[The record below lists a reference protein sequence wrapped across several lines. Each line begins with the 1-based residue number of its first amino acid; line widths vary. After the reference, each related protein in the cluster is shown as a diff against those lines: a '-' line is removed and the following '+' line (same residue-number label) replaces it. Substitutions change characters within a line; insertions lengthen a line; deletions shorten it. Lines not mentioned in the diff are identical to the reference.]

1 MAAQSPID
9 RTIFGLDRFC
19 NPLCNCHWRA
29 QCPQIANTREL
40 KLAGSSTNEVIDKSP
55 PGKDA
60 NCETHT
66 HTHTNVQVHD
76 KWLYAKGIF
85 ETGKVLKVEV

>member
-9 RTIFGLDRFC
+9 RTIFCLDSFC

-29 QCPQIANTREL
+29 HCPQIANTRKL
-40 KLAGSSTNEVIDKSP
+40 KLTGSSTNEVIDKSP

-66 HTHTNVQVHD
+66 HICTST
-76 KWLYAKGIF
+76 
-85 ETGKVLKVEV
+85 